1 MRQYRH
7 SPDPLSHDSPSHR
20 VQNSIRRLL
29 KHRTLSKLIGL
40 NAVAK
45 TVKDA
50 KRQRRKV
57 RGFCKQCGVAPVWR
71 GVLAK
76 DRAIRLT
83 RVSAWVD
90 MQTQR
95 LQASLPSVEP
105 PLTAEELAKQRA
117 DRIAAQR
124 RKILCERARQRTLES
139 QKKDMHALGVVV
151 HKCEQKQS
159 FPCPRSPAGAPE
171 GFWSMLLKLHRG
183 RGVVCLSP
191 ALAPHT

>member
-1 MRQYRH
+1 M
-7 SPDPLSHDSPSHR
+7 
-20 VQNSIRRLL
+20 
-29 KHRTLSKLIGL
+29 
-40 NAVAK
+40 
-45 TVKDA
+45 
-50 KRQRRKV
+50 
-57 RGFCKQCGVAPVWR
+57 WR

-105 PLTAEELAKQRA
+105 PLTADELAKQRA

-191 ALAPHT
+191 ALAPTLDANSLPLSLMFAAGADFGGEDSYFGRKHLVDASLP